1 VSELRG
7 AEPVRHPLPEEEEAL
22 MGLLCRLLGHRY
34 RPHYAATPTVKRV
47 GVRCTRCARV
57 QAN

>member
-1 VSELRG
+1 M
-7 AEPVRHPLPEEEEAL
+7 AA
-22 MGLLCRLLGHRY
+22 LLCRLLGHRD
-34 RPHYAATPTVKRV
+34 RPHYAATPTVNRV